1 MSMHA
6 ILLWATYDEMLWL
19 KTTWSYCLVLHYF
32 FKMISYS
39 RILFFYHW
47 INITGL
53 LGVDLC
59 IAGDNLTCNDRNS
72 ILENLLRSLLVKHC
86 LNSKVTEPWSQ

>member
-1 MSMHA
+1 MVKDNLE
-6 ILLWATYDEMLWL
+6 LLFSVALLFY
-19 KTTWSYCLVLHYF
+19 

-72 ILENLLRSLLVKHC
+72 ILENLLRSLLVKHY
-86 LNSKVTEPWSQ
+86 LNSKVTEP